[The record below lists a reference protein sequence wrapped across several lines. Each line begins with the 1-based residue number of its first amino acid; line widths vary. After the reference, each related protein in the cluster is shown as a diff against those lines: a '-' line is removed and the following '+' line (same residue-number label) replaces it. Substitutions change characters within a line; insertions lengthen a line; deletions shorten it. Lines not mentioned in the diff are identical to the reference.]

1 MNKIIILLGAA
12 ALMLAGCGKE
22 FFGART
28 GERITFSARTTYK
41 PATKTAYTG
50 TVADGKELIAWVPGD
65 QVRIFSEQAEHR
77 YQADRHEA
85 DYLVTAVTN
94 NGHYSNAQVDN
105 PGTAGTSGDRNG
117 LVWGTGR
124 HTFYGIY
131 PSPAV
136 NSDIAFDLATRTA
149 TLALPKAQT
158 CTAAEQ
164 VLLPD
169 MDYAYMYAG
178 IANVA
183 SGSRFTLAFQSMFTA
198 FQFKVKAAVA
208 PVVLKRF
215 RLFSKAK
222 AMTGSCTATVSANAD
237 SEASTATYSG
247 FAGNREATLDF
258 GSGIALAL
266 NEEITF
272 TVFALP
278 QDFNDLSASFTVTK
292 PDDSIEKTN
301 TLALKYGATPP
312 AGHAAGEF
320 VTFPATL
327 KHRITCNVS
336 PEFTHLIEVNA
347 IQIADWTDQGGTV
360 IDIP

>member
-1 MNKIIILLGAA
+1 MNKHISLLWAAILVLS
-12 ALMLAGCGKE
+12 GCGKDI
-22 FFGART
+22 FNARP
-28 GERITFSARTTYK
+28 GEQISFSARTTFY
-41 PATKTAYTG
+41 ATKTAYTG
-50 TVADGKELIAWVPGD
+50 TVSDGKELIAWVPGD
-65 QVRIFSEQAEHR
+65 QVRIFSEEAEHR
-77 YQADRHEA
+77 YEAGRHDA
-85 DYLVTAVTN
+85 DYQVTSVTN
-94 NGHYSNAQVDN
+94 NGHYSNAQVDAG
-105 PGTAGTSGDRNG
+105 PGDSNG
-117 LVWGTGR
+117 LVWGTGP
-124 HTFYGIY
+124 HIFYGIY

-136 NSDIAFDLATRTA
+136 NSSLSFDLATRTA
-149 TLALPKAQT
+149 TLAFPQSQT
-158 CTAAEQ
+158 YTKEGS
-164 VLLPD
+164 VLIPD
-169 MDYAYMYAG
+169 MDYAYLFAG
-178 IANVA
+178 ISQVA
-183 SGSRFTLAFQSMFTA
+183 SGSRFTLAFQPMFTA

-215 RLFSKAK
+215 QLSSRATAL
-222 AMTGSCTATVSANAD
+222 TGSCTAVVTARTD
-237 SEASTATYSG
+237 SEASTAAYSG
-247 FAGNREATLDF
+247 FAGDREATLDF

-266 NEEITF
+266 NEELTF

-278 QDFNDLSASFTVTK
+278 QDFNDLSASFVVTK

-347 IQIADWTDQGGTV
+347 IQIADWTDRGGST